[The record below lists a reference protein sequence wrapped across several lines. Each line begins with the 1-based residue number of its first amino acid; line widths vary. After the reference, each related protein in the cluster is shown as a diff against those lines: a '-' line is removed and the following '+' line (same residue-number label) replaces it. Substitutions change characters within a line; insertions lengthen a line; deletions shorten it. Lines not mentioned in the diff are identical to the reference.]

1 MPVVVTVKTDWL
13 RVVTDITNTGI
24 SLQELAGGLDVSK
37 SAVIGWKQGAAP
49 NHHTGEA
56 LIAVWC
62 KVTYRDRSKIPVRVV
77 QRRFVRSGNRNY
89 WPQPSPAK
97 PSE

>member
-24 SLQELAGGLDVSK
+24 PLQELATGLDVSK
-37 SAVIGWKQGAAP
+37 SALIGWKQGSSP

-56 LIAVWC
+56 LITFWC
-62 KVTYRDRSKIPVRVV
+62 EVTHRHRSELPVQVIR
-77 QRRFVRSGNRNY
+77 RRFVRSGARNF
-89 WPQPSPAK
+89 WPKEPTIPR
-97 PSE
+97 